1 MRILFVDAV
10 TTGHHMV
17 YMKELINDGRYESVV
32 LAPDDDMIKNAGFGG
47 NTTVVPMTGGSYG
60 QRLEQIRKTADEY
73 KVDIIHLLFAD
84 SIMKYYGFGLG
95 RLKQYRIAATFHQFR
110 YSFLRNIARKLLFAK
125 VDRGVVHTESMLRY
139 LEGNNIKNAVHIEY
153 PKFERVEYCDKE
165 TAKKRLGIETDKP
178 VLLALG
184 GTRYDKGLDIL
195 LHALNKAEQP
205 FYLLVAGKPEAFDEA
220 FIRSE
225 GARFA
230 DAMKLILRFLTD
242 EEMALCSSAC
252 DIAVL
257 PYRMS
262 FDGASGGL
270 VDAVVAGKPVIGAGH
285 GALGE
290 LIRNNHLGYT
300 FKTEDPDDLARVID
314 KALSEGFLQDDT
326 AERYRKS
333 LDPQSFRSKY
343 YKLYDELTE
352 K

>member
-1 MRILFVDAV
+1 MRILFVDSR

-17 YMKELINDGRYESVV
+17 YMKELINDNRYESILLVPDGDVV
-32 LAPDDDMIKNAGFGG
+32 KNAGFCG
-47 NTTVVPMTGGSYG
+47 NMTVVPMTGGSYG
-60 QRLEQIRKTADEY
+60 QRLDQIRRTAYEY
-73 KVDIIHLLFAD
+73 NVDIIHLLFAD

-95 RLKQYRIAATFHQFR
+95 RLKKYRIVATFHQFR
-110 YSFLRNIARKLLFAK
+110 YSILRNIARKMLFAK
-125 VDRGVVHTESMLRY
+125 VDRGVVHTDSMLRY
-139 LEGNNIKNAVHIEY
+139 LESNSIKNAVHIEY
-153 PKFERVEYCDKE
+153 PKFERVEYCDKK
-165 TAKKRLGIETDKP
+165 TAKKCLGIETDKP

-195 LHALNKAEQP
+195 LQALNKVDQP

-225 GARFA
+225 GTRFA
-230 DAMKLILRFLTD
+230 DDIKLMLRFLTD

-252 DIAVL
+252 DFAVL

-300 FKTEDPDDLARVID
+300 FRTEDADDLARVIE
-314 KALSEGFLQDDT
+314 KALETGFVIDDT
-326 AERYRKS
+326 AKAYRDM
-333 LDPQSFRSKY
+333 LDPKCFVDAY
-343 YKLYDELTE
+343 YQLCYVC
-352 K
+352 